1 MYAPDTAESI
11 RGECRRG
18 PSSARTEYKVRGGE
32 LQAFSRRKTASGDS
46 ERPTRSGAELVSTSP
61 LRAAGTGVMEVKR
74 VQSRRH

>member
-32 LQAFSRRKTASGDS
+32 LQAFSRRKTAGGDS
-46 ERPTRSGAELVSTSP
+46 ERSGTRVHVPIASGGDGCDGGQTS
-61 LRAAGTGVMEVKR
+61 
-74 VQSRRH
+74 